1 MRGGSAPPR
10 HVHQLRPVL
19 VVVTV
24 GANAQV
30 ERVAQPQR
38 GELDLGHRADVAGEH
53 RLVRPSRR
61 ERRQRGGRAGQ
72 RPPARRDRGPY
83 GRRLRGQSRDERV
96 HVPPRLRHPRQ
107 RQRLQDDR
115 AVGAPRHRRRRLQRP
130 PEQLQEHH
138 RVQVGADPAGVQQSA
153 VDIPEHK
160 KIPRRTTGRIPHE
173 AQS

>member
-1 MRGGSAPPR
+1 VYGGGAPPR

-19 VVVTV
+19 VVVAV
-24 GANAQV
+24 GADAQV
-30 ERVAQPQR
+30 QPIAQSQR

-53 RLVRPSRR
+53 RLVRPPRR

-72 RPPARRDRGPY
+72 RAPARRDRGPH

-115 AVGAPRHRRRRLQRP
+115 PVSAPRHRRRRLQRP

-138 RVQVGADPAGVQQSA
+138 RVQVAPHPASVQQSA

-160 KIPRRTTGRIPHE
+160 KILGRTTGRIPHE